1 MTFNPKRG
9 SAQMGLGLFLAF
21 LGLVA
26 IGMGWIIPSRFNS
39 IPIDVLREASTPDL
53 GLSEYAFRNLAD
65 QNLGTTKLFLSAA
78 ANTEDADI
86 EGITATLAQRQKA
99 DPTMDRWGT
108 WDPFLSAALDA
119 IPLEQ
124 YSSQPGALGV
134 VLSAPARKALSE
146 FLESSRNPFVGEILS
161 TGELTTFQRLFPVFS
176 ASGRPLEATLLVAAL
191 LAQGERWHPDLRQEL
206 RLSIWEAKS
215 SGSASHVEDF
225 YLDLLSLSRMFDFGQ
240 LKALVSSTRSM
251 DTIRRLRY
259 VFHRR
264 QDELPTVFAACV
276 ISESPARVM
285 DYLGLYGDD
294 GVEALVAGLN
304 FGKGG
309 LELLL
314 REQLPLEKS
323 SRSLLAEDG
332 FQWKGAIASF
342 CLVRPSLSLLIKY
355 SLFFAGVFFLSWG
368 SNFFSSF
375 YKERVSPAL
384 AISQRIFISLA
395 AVLVLVVLSEPNLAS
410 GGAFEGFSFRFVMPV
425 LAQEGGEIVIL
436 ETEPTT
442 AMDPSTLLS
451 IAFFFLLQM
460 LVFLICLLK
469 VREIDKQKLDNLVK
483 LRLMENEENLFD
495 TGLYVGIAGTCLSL
509 VLQVLGMIE
518 SNLLAAYSSNL
529 FGILCVAI
537 VKIRLVRP
545 YKNKL
550 ILSSEELVA
559 SLGGSKA

>member
-1 MTFNPKRG
+1 MTPNPKSG
-9 SAQMGLGLFLAF
+9 STQLGPGIFLAF
-21 LGLVA
+21 LGVVC
-26 IGMGWIIPSRFNS
+26 IGAGWIIPSRFNS
-39 IPIDVLREASTPDL
+39 IPIGVLREAATPDL
-53 GLSEYAFRNLAD
+53 GLSEYAHRYLAD
-65 QNLGTTKLFLSAA
+65 QNLGAAKLFSTAAISA
-78 ANTEDADI
+78 EGADI
-86 EGITATLAQRQKA
+86 QGFEATLAERKQT

-108 WDPFLSAALDA
+108 WDPFLSAALDGV
-119 IPLEQ
+119 PLEQ
-124 YSSQPGALGV
+124 YSDQPGALGV
-134 VLSAPARKALSE
+134 VLAAPARKALND
-146 FLESSRNPFVGEILS
+146 FLESSRNPFVGEVLS
-161 TGELTTFQRLFPVFS
+161 TGELVTYQRLFPVFS

-240 LKALVSSTRSM
+240 LKALISSARSM

-259 VFHRR
+259 AFHRR
-264 QDELPTVFAACV
+264 QDEMPNLFAACV
-276 ISESPARVM
+276 ISESPSKVM
-285 DYLGLYGDD
+285 DYLGLYGDE
-294 GVEALVAGLN
+294 GVAALAAGLN

-314 REQLPLEKS
+314 REQLPLEES
-323 SRSLLAEDG
+323 SKDLLTQQG
-332 FQWKGAIASF
+332 FEWEGAIASF
-342 CLVRPSLSLLIKY
+342 CLVRPTLSLFIKY
-355 SLFFAGVFFLSWG
+355 SLFFSGAFFLSWG
-368 SNFFSSF
+368 SSFFSSF

-384 AISQRIFISLA
+384 AISQRAFISLA

-436 ETEPTT
+436 ETEPST

-451 IAFFFLLQM
+451 VAFFFLLQM

-469 VREIDKQKLDNLVK
+469 VREIDKQELDNLVK

-559 SLGGSKA
+559 SLRGSKA

>member
-1 MTFNPKRG
+1 MTINPKRG
-9 SAQMGLGLFLAF
+9 STQMGLGLFLAF
-21 LGLVA
+21 LGIA
-26 IGMGWIIPSRFNS
+26 GIGMGWIIPSRFNS
-39 IPIDVLREASTPDL
+39 IPIGVLREASTPDI
-53 GLSEYAFRNLAD
+53 GLSEYAYRHLVD
-65 QNLGTTKLFLSAA
+65 QNLGAAKLFLSAA
-78 ANTEDADI
+78 TNTEDADI
-86 EGITATLAQRQKA
+86 EGLNATLIEREQT
-99 DPTMDRWGT
+99 DPTIGRWGA
-108 WDPFLSAALDA
+108 WDPFLSAALDE

-124 YSSQPGALGV
+124 YSRQPGALGV
-134 VLSAPARKALSE
+134 VLAAPARKALGG
-146 FLESSRNPFVGEILS
+146 FLESSKNPFVGEILS
-161 TGELTTFQRLFPVFS
+161 TGELATFQRFFPVFS

-215 SGSASHVEDF
+215 SGAASHVENF

-259 VFHRR
+259 AFHRR
-264 QDELPTVFAACV
+264 QDEMPTLFAACV
-276 ISESPARVM
+276 ISESPAKVM
-285 DYLGLYGDD
+285 DYLGLYGDE
-294 GVEALVAGLN
+294 GVEALVAGLS

-314 REQLPLEKS
+314 REQLPLEQS
-323 SRSLLAEDG
+323 SKNRLAGEG
-332 FQWKGAIASF
+332 FQWEGAVASF
-342 CLVRPSLSLLIKY
+342 CLVRPNLSLFIKY
-355 SLFFAGVFFLSWG
+355 SLFFSGAFLLSWG
-368 SNFFSSF
+368 SSFFSSF

-384 AISQRIFISLA
+384 AISQRVFISLA
-395 AVLVLVVLSEPNLAS
+395 AVLVFVVLSEPNLAS
-410 GGAFEGFSFRFVMPV
+410 GGAFEGFSFKFVMPV

-442 AMDPSTLLS
+442 AMAPSTLLS

-469 VREIDKQKLDNLVK
+469 VREIDKQDLDNLVK
-483 LRLMENEENLFD
+483 LKLMENEENLFD

-509 VLQVLGMIE
+509 VLQVLGMID

-559 SLGGSKA
+559 SLRGSKA